1 MYATQA
7 DLIDRFGEAE
17 IAQLSDRVNGSTP
30 DAAVID
36 RALADAQA
44 EIDAYLGARY
54 ALPLD
59 TIPPVIVRLAADV
72 ARYHL
77 YSGGSN
83 EAVRQR
89 YLDAVSLLKR
99 LASGEV
105 RLDGAVQ
112 HPPAEGA
119 IAVGVRAPQRVF
131 GSDLLQ
137 SY

>member
-30 DAAVID
+30 NAVVIG

-59 TIPPVIVRLAADV
+59 TVPPVIVRLAADV

-77 YSGGSN
+77 DGNNGN
-83 EAVRQR
+83 ESVRQR
-89 YLDAVSLLKR
+89 YLDAVGLLKR
-99 LASGEV
+99 LANGEV
-105 RLDGAVQ
+105 RLDGAAQ
-112 HPPAEGA
+112 HPPATGA
-119 IAVGVRAPQRVF
+119 ITVSVRAPRRQF
-131 GSDLLQ
+131 GTDELR

>member
-17 IAQLSDRVNGSTP
+17 IAQLSDRVTGSTP
-30 DAAVID
+30 DADVIG

-44 EIDAYLGARY
+44 EIDAYLGVRY

-59 TIPPVIVRLAADV
+59 TVPPVIVRLAADV

-77 YSGGSN
+77 YSGNGN
-83 EAVRQR
+83 ESVRQR
-89 YLDAVSLLKR
+89 YLDAVGLLKR

-105 RLDGAVQ
+105 RLDGAAQ
-112 HPPAEGA
+112 HPPATGA
-119 IAVGVRAPQRVF
+119 ITVGVRAPRRVF
-131 GSDLLQ
+131 GADTLQ